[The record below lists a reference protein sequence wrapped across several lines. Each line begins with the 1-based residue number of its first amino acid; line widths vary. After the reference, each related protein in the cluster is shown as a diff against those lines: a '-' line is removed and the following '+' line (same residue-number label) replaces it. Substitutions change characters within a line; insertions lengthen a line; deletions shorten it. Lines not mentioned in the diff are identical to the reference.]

1 MSKPMKREK
10 INRKQ
15 FFVMIKASALIMV
28 PGIYEACSSSS
39 KDLLS
44 PEKHDVNVKV
54 IFSEAMNKA
63 SVEAHSR
70 LVVLE
75 SDVVPVNVDWPTD
88 STAVLHFGK
97 FNTDDVSQFRIDTGA
112 IDLEGNILDP
122 FIKNFDA
129 IKDK

>member
-1 MSKPMKREK
+1 MKREK

-39 KDLLS
+39 KDLLP

-63 SVEAHSR
+63 SVESHSR

-97 FNTDDVSQFRIDTGA
+97 FNIDDVLQFRIDTGA
-112 IDLEGNILDP
+112 TDLVGNILDP
-122 FIKNFDA
+122 FIKNFNA
-129 IKDK
+129 IKD

>member
-1 MSKPMKREK
+1 MSEPMKREK

-15 FFVMIKASALIMV
+15 FLVLIKATALMMV
-28 PGIYEACSSSS
+28 PGIYEACSSSY
-39 KDLLS
+39 DDVPLS
-44 PEKHDVNVKV
+44 PKHDVNVKV
-54 IFSEAMNKA
+54 VFSEAMNKA

-75 SDVVPVNVDWPTD
+75 SDVVPVNVDWLTD

-112 IDLEGNILDP
+112 TDLEGNILDP

-129 IKDK
+129 